1 MLLTTRDAQLERRSS
16 YIFAAAATAE
26 RLSLAGIDNPSLQ
39 ADSISNSYVS
49 NILSHVQSQVQIQP
63 QQLSTI
69 PNIVGDEA
77 TNNDAKQSSGSNN
90 RRYRWRMSYYFYIHM
105 GWFIVC
111 ALLGGLIVWLIE
123 NYSSSR
129 NLQMKVEYIDAWF
142 VSSSCVSSC
151 GLTTLDFAKLSQAS
165 QIVLMFF
172 TFISG
177 VTIST
182 LPALVVKAQTHRRVE
197 GITVDDDHG
206 ALDDE
211 NNDELPT
218 INIRRRRNLPEHIR
232 NRLATLPNAR
242 QLRYRAYLT
251 CIALILATCFT
262 IYTII
267 FIAIGGW
274 IQTHYTSEQLSQG
287 NSSINPWYISFIVTV
302 TGFNQNGLS
311 PFSDGLS
318 RFVRDIYLN
327 LFIMLLVISGTS
339 LFPFILRN
347 VVMLVR
353 YLSPWRHKVIFD
365 YILLNNHRLS
375 TLLFPAVQTR
385 IYLFVTIL
393 LHILGVSISLIL
405 DLKSEHFAIYPSG
418 IRFLIFIFQT
428 VNTRFAELIYEY
440 QKTTSDVNGI
450 NRMRSE
456 ELVTQF

>member
-1 MLLTTRDAQLERRSS
+1 
-16 YIFAAAATAE
+16 
-26 RLSLAGIDNPSLQ
+26 
-39 ADSISNSYVS
+39 
-49 NILSHVQSQVQIQP
+49 
-63 QQLSTI
+63 
-69 PNIVGDEA
+69 
-77 TNNDAKQSSGSNN
+77 
-90 RRYRWRMSYYFYIHM
+90 
-105 GWFIVC
+105 
-111 ALLGGLIVWLIE
+111 
-123 NYSSSR
+123 
-129 NLQMKVEYIDAWF
+129 
-142 VSSSCVSSC
+142 
-151 GLTTLDFAKLSQAS
+151 
-165 QIVLMFF
+165 
-172 TFISG
+172 

-182 LPALVVKAQTHRRVE
+182 VPALVVKAQTHRRVE

-347 VVMLVR
+347 VVILVR

-365 YILLNNHRLS
+365 YILLYNHRLS
-375 TLLFPAVQTR
+375 
-385 IYLFVTIL
+385 
-393 LHILGVSISLIL
+393 
-405 DLKSEHFAIYPSG
+405 
-418 IRFLIFIFQT
+418 
-428 VNTRFAELIYEY
+428 
-440 QKTTSDVNGI
+440 
-450 NRMRSE
+450 
-456 ELVTQF
+456 

>member
-16 YIFAAAATAE
+16 YILATAAAAE
-26 RLSLAGIDNPSLQ
+26 RLSLAGIDNASFQ
-39 ADSISNSYVS
+39 AGSRSNSFVS
-49 NILSHVQSQVQIQP
+49 NILSHVQSQAQIEP
-63 QQLSTI
+63 QQISRVPGI
-69 PNIVGDEA
+69 AEDEA
-77 TNNDAKQSSGSNN
+77 TANDTKQPTSSND

-105 GWFIVC
+105 VWFIIS

-123 NYSSSR
+123 NHSSAR
-129 NLQMKVEYIDAWF
+129 NIQIKVDYIDAWF

-151 GLTTLDFAKLSQAS
+151 GLTTIDFAKLSQAS

-182 LPALVVKAQTHRRVE
+182 LPALVVKAHTHRRVE

-206 ALDDE
+206 DLDDE
-211 NNDELPT
+211 NSDELPT
-218 INIRRRRNLPEHIR
+218 VNIRRQRNLPEHIR
-232 NRLATLPNAR
+232 NRLAKLPKTR
-242 QLRYRAYLT
+242 QLRYRAYIT
-251 CIALILATCFT
+251 CIVLILATCFT

-267 FIAIGGW
+267 FIAIGSW
-274 IQTHYTSEQLSQG
+274 IDTQYTSEQLLQG
-287 NSSINPWYISFIVTV
+287 NSSVNPWYISFIVTV

-327 LFIMLLVISGTS
+327 LFIIILVVSGTS

-347 VVMLVR
+347 VVLLARCV
-353 YLSPWRHKVIFD
+353 SPWRHKVIFD

-385 IYLFVTIL
+385 IYLFVTVL
-393 LHILGVSISLIL
+393 LHILGVGISLIL
-405 DLKSEHFAIYPSG
+405 D
-418 IRFLIFIFQT
+418 
-428 VNTRFAELIYEY
+428 
-440 QKTTSDVNGI
+440 
-450 NRMRSE
+450 
-456 ELVTQF
+456 